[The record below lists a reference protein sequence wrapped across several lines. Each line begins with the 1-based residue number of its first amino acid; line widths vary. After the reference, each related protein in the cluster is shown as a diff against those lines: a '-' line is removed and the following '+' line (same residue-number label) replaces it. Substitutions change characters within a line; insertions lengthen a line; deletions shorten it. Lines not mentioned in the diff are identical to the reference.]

1 MLPSGDISSNKNF
14 IQIPTL
20 RSLSS
25 VNNNFTTNN
34 TRINMYSAN
43 GVNALITG
51 FVMIFISVK
60 SPINLMFNK

>member
-20 RSLSS
+20 R
-25 VNNNFTTNN
+25 
-34 TRINMYSAN
+34 INMYSAN
-43 GVNALITG
+43 GVNALMAG